1 MWEGKEGGGRVWLD
15 IEWKI
20 VQEKYILRSEA
31 KLHAFPPPKLIH
43 FHADQGTNKNTKQ
56 VKKRIKIYV
65 AGLPN
70 NAGFRWKV

>member
-56 VKKRIKIYV
+56 VKADKDLCSRV
-65 AGLPN
+65 A
-70 NAGFRWKV
+70 